1 MLGRTYDDLNSIR
14 SGESSSDM
22 SRWPFTV
29 ERNPDNNKQPVI
41 KGDIGG
47 HYKFFM
53 NLASHVLW
61 YIASR
66 WPFSILQ
73 CITPIV

>member
-29 ERNPDNNKQPVI
+29 ERNPDNYKQPVI
-41 KGDIGG
+41 KGDINAKSQTVPRAL
-47 HYKFFM
+47 HT
-53 NLASHVLW
+53 VIW

-66 WPFSILQ
+66 CPFSILR